1 MRRAK
6 YDEKIIKML
15 EKSGGMKAS
24 TVAAQ
29 LGVRPTTIYKV
40 LTRMLEQG
48 RVVKD
53 GHFFKAHKDI
63 ITKMIADASAPE
75 NAQQKDVV
83 IIPKNVYESLEK
95 DAINSTIQYEIE
107 EVGKEIGQLTR
118 EMHILRE
125 IQNRLISILERAR

>member
-1 MRRAK
+1 MRKAK

-48 RVVKD
+48 RVVKED
-53 GHFFKAHKDI
+53 LMFKLAGAVEDVSDLVAR
-63 ITKMIADASAPE
+63 TTNAPARTT
-75 NAQQKDVV
+75 NA
-83 IIPKNVYESLEK
+83 L
-95 DAINSTIQYEIE
+95 ALTLIE
-107 EVGKEIGQLTR
+107 EELRIVNTEISEFER
-118 EMHILRE
+118 EIHVLRE
-125 IQNRLISILERAR
+125 IHNRLTYILGNAR

>member
-1 MRRAK
+1 MRKAK

-48 RVVKD
+48 RVVKED
-53 GHFFKAHKDI
+53 LMFKLAGAVEDVSDLVAR
-63 ITKMIADASAPE
+63 TTTPARTNAPARTT
-75 NAQQKDVV
+75 NA
-83 IIPKNVYESLEK
+83 L
-95 DAINSTIQYEIE
+95 ALTLIE
-107 EVGKEIGQLTR
+107 EELRIVNEEISELER
-118 EMHILRE
+118 ELHVLRE
-125 IQNRLISILERAR
+125 IHNRLTFILGNAR

>member
-53 GHFFKAHKDI
+53 GQFFKI
-63 ITKMIADASAPE
+63 ASAVE
-75 NAQQKDVV
+75 DVSDLVAQTTNAPAQT
-83 IIPKNVYESLEK
+83 P
-95 DAINSTIQYEIE
+95 DARTLIE
-107 EVGKEIGQLTR
+107 EELRLVNTEISELGR
-118 EMHILRE
+118 ELHVLRE
-125 IQNRLISILERAR
+125 IHNRLTYILGNAR

>member
-1 MRRAK
+1 MRKAK

-48 RVVKD
+48 RVVKED
-53 GHFFKAHKDI
+53 LMFKLAGAVEDVSDLVAR
-63 ITKMIADASAPE
+63 TTNAP
-75 NAQQKDVV
+75 A
-83 IIPKNVYESLEK
+83 L
-95 DAINSTIQYEIE
+95 TLIE
-107 EVGKEIGQLTR
+107 EELRIVNEEISELER
-118 EMHILRE
+118 ELHVLRE
-125 IQNRLISILERAR
+125 IHNRLTFILGNAR

>member
-1 MRRAK
+1 MRKAK

-48 RVVKD
+48 RVVKED
-53 GHFFKAHKDI
+53 LMFKLAGAVEDVSDLVAR
-63 ITKMIADASAPE
+63 TTNAPARTT
-75 NAQQKDVV
+75 NA
-83 IIPKNVYESLEK
+83 PARTTNAL
-95 DAINSTIQYEIE
+95 ALTLIE
-107 EVGKEIGQLTR
+107 EELRIVNEEISELER
-118 EMHILRE
+118 ELHVLRE
-125 IQNRLISILERAR
+125 IHNRLTFILGNAR

>member
-48 RVVKD
+48 RVVKED
-53 GHFFKAHKDI
+53 LMFKLAGAVEDVSDLVAR
-63 ITKMIADASAPE
+63 TTDAPARTT
-75 NAQQKDVV
+75 NA
-83 IIPKNVYESLEK
+83 L
-95 DAINSTIQYEIE
+95 ALTLIE
-107 EVGKEIGQLTR
+107 EELRIVNSEISELER
-118 EMHILRE
+118 ELHVLRE
-125 IQNRLISILERAR
+125 IHNRLTYILGNAR

>member
-1 MRRAK
+1 MRKAK

-40 LTRMLEQG
+40 LSRMLEQG

-53 GHFFKAHKDI
+53 EQLFKLAN
-63 ITKMIADASAPE
+63 AGASAVDVSDLVARTT
-75 NAQQKDVV
+75 NA
-83 IIPKNVYESLEK
+83 PARTTNAL
-95 DAINSTIQYEIE
+95 ALTLIE
-107 EVGKEIGQLTR
+107 EELRIVNEEISELER
-118 EMHILRE
+118 ELHVLRE
-125 IQNRLISILERAR
+125 IHNRLTYILGNAR

>member
-1 MRRAK
+1 MRKAK

-48 RVVKD
+48 RVVKED
-53 GHFFKAHKDI
+53 LMFKLAGAVEDVSDLVELI
-63 ITKMIADASAPE
+63 PDAKILVEAELDSVFRE
-75 NAQQKDVV
+75 ISD
-83 IIPKNVYESLEK
+83 LE
-95 DAINSTIQYEIE
+95 
-107 EVGKEIGQLTR
+107 R
-118 EMHILRE
+118 ELHVLRE
-125 IQNRLISILERAR
+125 IHNRLTYILGNAR

>member
-1 MRRAK
+1 MRKAK

-24 TVAAQ
+24 TVASQ

-53 GHFFKAHKDI
+53 EQLFKL
-63 ITKMIADASAPE
+63 ASAVE
-75 NAQQKDVV
+75 DVSDLV
-83 IIPKNVYESLEK
+83 DPDAPDAPDAKVLVQAELDSVVQEISDLE
-95 DAINSTIQYEIE
+95 
-107 EVGKEIGQLTR
+107 R
-118 EMHILRE
+118 ELHVLRE
-125 IQNRLISILERAR
+125 IHNRLYFILGHAR

>member
-24 TVAAQ
+24 AVAVQ

-53 GHFFKAHKDI
+53 EQLFKLANAVEDVSDLVER
-63 ITKMIADASAPE
+63 TTNAPARTT
-75 NAQQKDVV
+75 NA
-83 IIPKNVYESLEK
+83 PAL
-95 DAINSTIQYEIE
+95 TLIE
-107 EVGKEIGQLTR
+107 EELRIVNTEISEFER
-118 EMHILRE
+118 EIHVLRE
-125 IQNRLISILERAR
+125 IHNRLTYILGNAR

>member
-53 GHFFKAHKDI
+53 EQLFKLANAVEDVSDLVER
-63 ITKMIADASAPE
+63 TTNAPARTT
-75 NAQQKDVV
+75 NA
-83 IIPKNVYESLEK
+83 PARTTNAL
-95 DAINSTIQYEIE
+95 ALTLIE
-107 EVGKEIGQLTR
+107 EELRIVNAEISELER
-118 EMHILRE
+118 ELHVLRE
-125 IQNRLISILERAR
+125 IHNRLTYILGNAR

>member
-1 MRRAK
+1 MRKAK

-53 GHFFKAHKDI
+53 EQLFK
-63 ITKMIADASAPE
+63 IAGAGAVDVSDLVARTTNAPARTT
-75 NAQQKDVV
+75 NA
-83 IIPKNVYESLEK
+83 L
-95 DAINSTIQYEIE
+95 ALTLIE
-107 EVGKEIGQLTR
+107 EELRIVNEEISELER
-118 EMHILRE
+118 ELHVLRE
-125 IQNRLISILERAR
+125 IHNRLTYILGNAR

>member
-1 MRRAK
+1 MRKAK

-48 RVVKD
+48 RVVKED
-53 GHFFKAHKDI
+53 LMFKL
-63 ITKMIADASAPE
+63 ASAVDVSDLVARTT
-75 NAQQKDVV
+75 NAPAQTT
-83 IIPKNVYESLEK
+83 NAL
-95 DAINSTIQYEIE
+95 ALTLIE
-107 EVGKEIGQLTR
+107 EELRIVNAEISELER
-118 EMHILRE
+118 ELHVLRE
-125 IQNRLISILERAR
+125 IHNRLTYILGRTR

>member
-24 TVAAQ
+24 AVAAQ

-53 GHFFKAHKDI
+53 GQLFKVAGAGAVEDVSDFVELI
-63 ITKMIADASAPE
+63 PDAKILVEAELDS
-75 NAQQKDVV
+75 VV
-83 IIPKNVYESLEK
+83 REISDLE
-95 DAINSTIQYEIE
+95 
-107 EVGKEIGQLTR
+107 R
-118 EMHILRE
+118 ELHVLRE
-125 IQNRLISILERAR
+125 IHNRLTYIFERAR

>member
-1 MRRAK
+1 MRKAK

-48 RVVKD
+48 RVVKED
-53 GHFFKAHKDI
+53 LMFKLAGAVEDVSDLVAR
-63 ITKMIADASAPE
+63 TTNAPARTT
-75 NAQQKDVV
+75 NA
-83 IIPKNVYESLEK
+83 L
-95 DAINSTIQYEIE
+95 ALTLIE
-107 EVGKEIGQLTR
+107 EELRIVNAEISELER
-118 EMHILRE
+118 ELHVLRE
-125 IQNRLISILERAR
+125 IHNRLTYILGNAR

>member
-48 RVVKD
+48 RVVKED
-53 GHFFKAHKDI
+53 LMFKLAGAVEDVSDLVAR
-63 ITKMIADASAPE
+63 TTNAPARTT
-75 NAQQKDVV
+75 NA
-83 IIPKNVYESLEK
+83 L
-95 DAINSTIQYEIE
+95 ALTLIE
-107 EVGKEIGQLTR
+107 EELRIVNEEISELER
-118 EMHILRE
+118 ELHVLRE
-125 IQNRLISILERAR
+125 IHNRLTYILGNAR

>member
-40 LTRMLEQG
+40 LSRMLEQG

-53 GHFFKAHKDI
+53 EQLFAVVDEVNIKSPEDVSDLIARPVA
-63 ITKMIADASAPE
+63 ADA
-75 NAQQKDVV
+75 KVLV
-83 IIPKNVYESLEK
+83 
-95 DAINSTIQYEIE
+95 E
-107 EVGKEIGQLTR
+107 EELRLVNQELDELTR
-118 EMHILRE
+118 EMHVLRE
-125 IQNRLISILERAR
+125 IHNRLTYILGNAR

>member
-1 MRRAK
+1 MRKAK

-48 RVVKD
+48 RVVKED
-53 GHFFKAHKDI
+53 LMFKLAGAVEDVSDLVAR
-63 ITKMIADASAPE
+63 TTNAPARTT
-75 NAQQKDVV
+75 NA
-83 IIPKNVYESLEK
+83 L
-95 DAINSTIQYEIE
+95 ALTLIE
-107 EVGKEIGQLTR
+107 EELRIVNEEISELER
-118 EMHILRE
+118 ELHVLRE
-125 IQNRLISILERAR
+125 IHNRLTYILGNAR

>member
-1 MRRAK
+1 MRKAK

-48 RVVKD
+48 RVVKED
-53 GHFFKAHKDI
+53 LMFKLAGAVEDVSDLVAR
-63 ITKMIADASAPE
+63 TTNAPARTT
-75 NAQQKDVV
+75 NA
-83 IIPKNVYESLEK
+83 L
-95 DAINSTIQYEIE
+95 ALTLIE
-107 EVGKEIGQLTR
+107 EELRIVNAEISEL
-118 EMHILRE
+118 
-125 IQNRLISILERAR
+125 

>member
-24 TVAAQ
+24 AVAAQ

-53 GHFFKAHKDI
+53 EQLFKLANAVEDVSDLVAR
-63 ITKMIADASAPE
+63 TTNAPARAT
-75 NAQQKDVV
+75 NA
-83 IIPKNVYESLEK
+83 L
-95 DAINSTIQYEIE
+95 ALTLIE
-107 EVGKEIGQLTR
+107 EELRIVNEEISELER
-118 EMHILRE
+118 ELHVLRE
-125 IQNRLISILERAR
+125 IHNRLTYILGNAR

>member
-1 MRRAK
+1 MRKAK

-53 GHFFKAHKDI
+53 EQLFK
-63 ITKMIADASAPE
+63 IAGAGAVDVSDLVARTTNAP
-75 NAQQKDVV
+75 A
-83 IIPKNVYESLEK
+83 L
-95 DAINSTIQYEIE
+95 TLIE
-107 EVGKEIGQLTR
+107 EELRLVNTEISELER
-118 EMHILRE
+118 ELHVLRE
-125 IQNRLISILERAR
+125 IHNRLTYILGNAR

>member
-1 MRRAK
+1 MRKAK

-48 RVVKD
+48 RVVKE
-53 GHFFKAHKDI
+53 GLIFRSASKEEAIAELF
-63 ITKMIADASAPE
+63 TKEASKEPNSKVAWT
-75 NAQQKDVV
+75 VV
-83 IIPKNVYESLEK
+83 SRELEH
-95 DAINSTIQYEIE
+95 EIGE
-107 EVGKEIGQLTR
+107 IGREIGQLTQ
-118 EMHILRE
+118 EMNILRE
-125 IQNRLISILERAR
+125 IQHRLTSILERAR

>member
-1 MRRAK
+1 MRKAK

-48 RVVKD
+48 RVVKED
-53 GHFFKAHKDI
+53 LMFKLAGAGASPVEDVSDLVARPVA
-63 ITKMIADASAPE
+63 ADA
-75 NAQQKDVV
+75 KVLV
-83 IIPKNVYESLEK
+83 
-95 DAINSTIQYEIE
+95 E
-107 EVGKEIGQLTR
+107 EELRLVNQELDELTR
-118 EMHILRE
+118 EMHVLRE
-125 IQNRLISILERAR
+125 IHNRLTYILGRTR

>member
-1 MRRAK
+1 MRKAK

-48 RVVKD
+48 RVVKED
-53 GHFFKAHKDI
+53 LMFKLAGAVDVSDLVAR
-63 ITKMIADASAPE
+63 TTNAPAPTT
-75 NAQQKDVV
+75 NA
-83 IIPKNVYESLEK
+83 PARATNAL
-95 DAINSTIQYEIE
+95 ALTLIE
-107 EVGKEIGQLTR
+107 EELRIVNAEISELER
-118 EMHILRE
+118 ELHVLRE
-125 IQNRLISILERAR
+125 IHNRLTYILGNAR

>member
-1 MRRAK
+1 MRKAK

-48 RVVKD
+48 RVVKED
-53 GHFFKAHKDI
+53 LMFKLAGAVEDVSDLVAR
-63 ITKMIADASAPE
+63 TTNAPARAT
-75 NAQQKDVV
+75 NA
-83 IIPKNVYESLEK
+83 L
-95 DAINSTIQYEIE
+95 ALTLIE
-107 EVGKEIGQLTR
+107 EELRIVNEEISELER
-118 EMHILRE
+118 ELHVLRE
-125 IQNRLISILERAR
+125 IHNRLTYILGNAR

>member
-53 GHFFKAHKDI
+53 EQLFKLANAVEDVSDLVER
-63 ITKMIADASAPE
+63 TTNAPARTT
-75 NAQQKDVV
+75 NA
-83 IIPKNVYESLEK
+83 PAL
-95 DAINSTIQYEIE
+95 TLIE
-107 EVGKEIGQLTR
+107 EELRIVNTEISEFER
-118 EMHILRE
+118 EIHVLRE
-125 IQNRLISILERAR
+125 IHNRLTYILGNAR